1 LDWTPRARFFGG
13 GAQAMYPLNPSNP
26 KLCTKNKQQG
36 PMSFYC
42 AEYEGF
48 SAVATRLLPQ
58 CTKLSRLLVCT
69 SP

>member
-1 LDWTPRARFFGG
+1 
-13 GAQAMYPLNPSNP
+13 MYPLNQQPQ
-26 KLCTKNKQQG
+26 LCTKNKQQG
-36 PMSFYC
+36 PMIFYC

-58 CTKLSRLLVCT
+58 CTKLSTLLMGT